1 MQGNS
6 YVTLDFYYIKYLL
19 GHHKYKF
26 DFLNINLV
34 RGIIKVE
41 IDSEW
46 TAYAK
51 KVKSPRNRI
60 KNALQA

>member
-6 YVTLDFYYIKYLL
+6 YVILDFYYIKYLL
-19 GHHKYKF
+19 GHHKYKS

-34 RGIIKVE
+34 RGTIKVE

-46 TAYAK
+46 TA
-51 KVKSPRNRI
+51 
-60 KNALQA
+60 